1 MVSAV
6 AVVFL
11 TLYSACKVSTLY
23 GAGVV
28 SQWLSTENILPKEF
42 AENAEITEL
51 MNIALELRNQKKKQP
66 VEALVEQ
73 LSVP

>member
-1 MVSAV
+1 M
-6 AVVFL
+6 
-11 TLYSACKVSTLY
+11 
-23 GAGVV
+23 V